1 MNSKS
6 FWTDLENEEFAH
18 VYSDEMLNIFIATQL
33 RVLRGELSQ
42 EELARKAGMKQE
54 RISLLEN
61 VNYSSWSVNTLRRLA
76 KAFDLRLKISFESFG
91 TLIEDINNLNATG
104 LKRVTRKQEI
114 GELKRQ
120 ENVSELTTRIVPVI
134 RKGQE
139 KGAGAMGAATP
150 VDRLSVDPFGEQIGQ
165 RPVDSL
171 AALAAQVQAQSPS
184 MVTIQ

>member
-42 EELARKAGMKQE
+42 EELAKKAGMKQE

-104 LKRVTRKQEI
+104 LKRATRKQEI
-114 GELKRQ
+114 GELGR
-120 ENVSELTTRIVPVI
+120 
-134 RKGQE
+134 
-139 KGAGAMGAATP
+139 
-150 VDRLSVDPFGEQIGQ
+150 
-165 RPVDSL
+165 
-171 AALAAQVQAQSPS
+171 
-184 MVTIQ
+184 